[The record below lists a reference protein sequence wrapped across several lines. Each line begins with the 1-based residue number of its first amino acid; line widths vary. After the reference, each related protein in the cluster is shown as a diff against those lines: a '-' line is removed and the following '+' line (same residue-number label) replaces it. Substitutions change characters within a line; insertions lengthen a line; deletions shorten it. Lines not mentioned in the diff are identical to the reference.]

1 MATKKEEIIQ
11 GLYTLIE
18 TKKAEIAKAEK
29 PKWETNCTFRF
40 NKEQST
46 SAINLQVCSSID
58 DLVDILSFLLGKQA
72 FHDEASEEL
81 GVSTKFRW
89 LGFTVAEWS
98 SDIKTRVNKLEIVSK
113 KKELEE
119 LEGRLNKLEI
129 TKEMREEME
138 LEAIKKLLEKQ

>member
-1 MATKKEEIIQ
+1 MATSKEEIIQ
-11 GLYTLIE
+11 GLYNVIE
-18 TKKAEIAKAEK
+18 SKKAEIAKAEK
-29 PKWETNCTFRF
+29 PKWETNCSFRY

-46 SAINLQVCSSID
+46 AINLQVCSNID
-58 DLVDILSFLLGKQA
+58 DLVEILSFLLEKQE
-72 FHDEASEEL
+72 FHYAASKEL
-81 GVSTKFRW
+81 GVLSKFRW

-98 SDIKTRVNKLEIVSK
+98 SDIKTRVSKLQIVNK

-138 LEAIKKLLEKQ
+138 LAAIKKLLEK